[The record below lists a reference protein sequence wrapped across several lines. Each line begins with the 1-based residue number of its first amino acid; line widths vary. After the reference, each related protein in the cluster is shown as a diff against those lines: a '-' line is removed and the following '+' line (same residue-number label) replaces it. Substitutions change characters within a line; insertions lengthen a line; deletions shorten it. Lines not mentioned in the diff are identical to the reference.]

1 MAIVQFHT
9 SDKELLGNLGLASH
23 VVRYKEVPGAIEAV
37 CNCGWSVTP
46 MDSTETF
53 LHISSEMMKANTA
66 EPVFKF
72 GGGE

>member
-9 SDKELLGNLGLASH
+9 SDKEWLSLIQEHGKH

-66 EPVFKF
+66 EPVFKL
-72 GGGE
+72 GGA